1 MRRLPIFCILLA
13 GLAMIAGAADKPHV
27 LTLQEARAT
36 ALKKHPRITVADL
49 KLLAAQQSVRQA
61 QSALLPTV
69 TGSFSGAG
77 ATQDNT
83 RIASSPLTL
92 SSVFDRIS
100 ASVLV
105 TQLVTDFGRTV
116 HLTRSSKL
124 KASAEERN
132 GEAVRAL
139 LLLQVDSAYFGAL
152 EAKALL
158 EVAGDTMLT
167 RRLLRDQIVTLMKN
181 QLKSELDASFA
192 EVSYQEALLLEST
205 AQNDLQSSYASL
217 AALLGQPRTAS
228 FRLAGP
234 PAPGSLPE
242 TVGPL
247 MSRAV
252 ANRPDLQRL
261 RFEHGSAAEFALA
274 EAALNRPTLSVQGTA
289 GLIPWGDNS
298 LNHDYAAAGF
308 VMSIPFFSGGLNTA
322 RRMEAE
328 FRMQA
333 VGAALRDEENNAMR
347 DVRLAWLAAKN
358 AQDRAEITGKLV
370 VQARRSLSLAQARY
384 DTGASSIVELSQAQ
398 LSLTSAQITHTNA
411 RYEYLIRRSLLDYQ
425 TGTLR

>member
-1 MRRLPIFCILLA
+1 MSRLILCLLLA
-13 GLAMIAGAADKPHV
+13 CLATVVGAADRPHV
-27 LTLQEARAT
+27 LTLQEARAI

-61 QSALLPTV
+61 QAALLPTI
-69 TGSFSGAG
+69 TGSFSGAA
-77 ATQDNT
+77 ATQDET
-83 RIASSPLTL
+83 RIVGGPLTL
-92 SSVFDRIS
+92 SSVFDRVS

-105 TQLVTDFGRTV
+105 SQLVTDFGRTA

-139 LLLQVDSAYFGAL
+139 LLLQVDGAYFSAL
-152 EAKALL
+152 QAKALL
-158 EVAGDTMLT
+158 EVTGDTMLT
-167 RRLLRDQIVTLMKN
+167 RRLLRDQIATLAKN

-192 EVSYQEALLLEST
+192 EVNYQEALLLENK

-228 FRLAGP
+228 FRLAGTP
-234 PAPGSLPE
+234 TPGSLPG

-247 MSRAV
+247 MSLAV

-261 RFEHGSAAEFALA
+261 RFEHGSAAEFAMA

-289 GLIPWGDNS
+289 GLIPWGDKA
-298 LNHDYAAAGF
+298 LNQDYAAAGF
-308 VMSIPFFSGGLNTA
+308 MLSFPFFSGGLNTA
-322 RRMEAE
+322 RRVEAE
-328 FRMQA
+328 LRMQA
-333 VGAALRDEENNAMR
+333 AAANLRDEENNAVR

-370 VQARRSLSLAQARY
+370 VQARRSLSLSQARY
-384 DTGASSIVELSQAQ
+384 DAGTSSIVELSQAQ